1 MLREFHRIALSGKTM
16 FDSTAGRYFLVAKA
30 QNVKQKSMG
39 GAFVAL
45 CTVDTI
51 REDYTQFNVLEVIRD
66 DGGTAWKTLKSP
78 STRLN
83 GAWVELLPTKALK
96 EPRTVILGQS
106 RSLNALRDVIVGGI

>member
-51 REDYTQFNVLEVIRD
+51 RDDYTQFNVLEVIRD
-66 DGGTAWKTLKSP
+66 DGGTDWKTIKSP

-83 GAWVELLPTKALK
+83 GPWIELLPTNALK
-96 EPRTVILGQS
+96 EPRTVILRQS
-106 RSLNALRDVIVGGI
+106 GSINVLREIMV

>member
-1 MLREFHRIALSGKTM
+1 M

-30 QNVKQKSMG
+30 QNLKQKSMG

-66 DGGTAWKTLKSP
+66 DGKTAWKTLKSP

-83 GAWVELLPTKALK
+83 GPWVELLPTNALK
-96 EPRTVILGQS
+96 ETSTVILGQS
-106 RSLNALRDVIVGGI
+106 RSLNALREIMV

>member
-1 MLREFHRIALSGKTM
+1 M
-16 FDSTAGRYFLVAKA
+16 FDSNAGRYFLVAKA

-51 REDYTQFNVLEVIRD
+51 RDDYTQFNVLEVVRD
-66 DGGTAWKTLKSP
+66 DGGTAWKTIKSP

-83 GAWVELLPTKALK
+83 GPLVELLPTNALK

-106 RSLNALRDVIVGGI
+106 VSLNVLRDVIIGGM

>member
-1 MLREFHRIALSGKTM
+1 M
-16 FDSTAGRYFLVAKA
+16 VAKA
-30 QNVKQKSMG
+30 QNLKQKSMG

-51 REDYTQFNVLEVIRD
+51 RDDYTQFNVLEIVRD
-66 DGGTAWKTLKSP
+66 DGGTDWKTLKSP

-83 GAWVELLPTKALK
+83 GPWVELLPTNALK

-106 RSLNALRDVIVGGI
+106 RSLNALREIMV

>member
-30 QNVKQKSMG
+30 QNLKQKSMG

-51 REDYTQFNVLEVIRD
+51 REDYTQFNVLEVVRD
-66 DGGTAWKTLKSP
+66 DGGTAWKTIKSP
-78 STRLN
+78 STHLN
-83 GAWVELLPTKALK
+83 GPWVELLPTNALK

-106 RSLNALRDVIVGGI
+106 MSLNALRDVIVGGI

>member
-1 MLREFHRIALSGKTM
+1 MLRELHRIDLSGKTM

-30 QNVKQKSMG
+30 QNLKQKSMG

-51 REDYTQFNVLEVIRD
+51 RDDYTQFNVLEIIRD
-66 DGGTAWKTLKSP
+66 DGGTAWKTIKSP

-83 GAWVELLPTKALK
+83 GPLVELLPTNALK

-106 RSLNALRDVIVGGI
+106 GSLNALREIMV

>member
-51 REDYTQFNVLEVIRD
+51 RDDYTQFNVLEVVRD
-66 DGGTAWKTLKSP
+66 DGGTAWKTIKSP
-78 STRLN
+78 STRFN
-83 GAWVELLPTKALK
+83 GSLVEVLPANALK
-96 EPRTVILGQS
+96 EPITVILGQS
-106 RSLNALRDVIVGGI
+106 RSLNVLREIMV

>member
-30 QNVKQKSMG
+30 QNLKQKSMG

-51 REDYTQFNVLEVIRD
+51 RDDYTQFNVLEVIRD
-66 DGGTAWKTLKSP
+66 DGGMAWKTIKSP

-83 GAWVELLPTKALK
+83 GPLVELLPTNALK
-96 EPRTVILGQS
+96 EPRTVIMGQLM
-106 RSLNALRDVIVGGI
+106 SLNALREVMG

>member
-51 REDYTQFNVLEVIRD
+51 RDDYTQFNVLEVIRD
-66 DGGTAWKTLKSP
+66 DGKTAWKTLKSP

-83 GAWVELLPTKALK
+83 GSFVELLPTNALK

-106 RSLNALRDVIVGGI
+106 RSLNTLKEIMV

>member
-1 MLREFHRIALSGKTM
+1 M
-16 FDSTAGRYFLVAKA
+16 FDSTAGRYFLVAHA

-39 GAFVAL
+39 GVFVAL

-51 REDYTQFNVLEVIRD
+51 RDDYTQFNVLEVIRD
-66 DGGTAWKTLKSP
+66 DGGTAWKTIKSP

-83 GAWVELLPTKALK
+83 GSLVELLPTNSLK

-106 RSLNALRDVIVGGI
+106 CSLNTLREIMV

>member
-1 MLREFHRIALSGKTM
+1 M
-16 FDSTAGRYFLVAKA
+16 AKA

-51 REDYTQFNVLEVIRD
+51 RDDYTQFNVLEVVRD
-66 DGGTAWKTLKSP
+66 DGGTSWKTIKSP

-83 GAWVELLPTKALK
+83 GPWVELLPTNALK
-96 EPRTVILGQS
+96 EPRTVILWQS
-106 RSLNALRDVIVGGI
+106 RSLNTLREFVL

>member
-51 REDYTQFNVLEVIRD
+51 RDDYTQFNVLEVIRD
-66 DGGTAWKTLKSP
+66 DGGTSWKTLKSP

-83 GAWVELLPTKALK
+83 GSLVELLPTNALK

-106 RSLNALRDVIVGGI
+106 RSMNTLREVIVGGI

>member
-51 REDYTQFNVLEVIRD
+51 RDDYTQFNVLEIVRD
-66 DGGTAWKTLKSP
+66 DGGTACKTIKSP
-78 STRLN
+78 SARLN
-83 GAWVELLPTKALK
+83 GPWVELLPTNALK
-96 EPRTVILGQS
+96 EPRIVILGQS
-106 RSLNALRDVIVGGI
+106 GSLDTLKEEPWRL

>member
-1 MLREFHRIALSGKTM
+1 MLREYHRIALSGKTM
-16 FDSTAGRYFLVAKA
+16 FDSTAGRYFLVAHA
-30 QNVKQKSMG
+30 QTVKQKSMG

-51 REDYTQFNVLEVIRD
+51 RDDYTQFNVLEVLRD
-66 DGGTAWKTLKSP
+66 DGGMAWKTLKSP

-83 GAWVELLPTKALK
+83 GAWVELLPTNALK

-106 RSLNALRDVIVGGI
+106 RSLNVLREIMV

>member
-16 FDSTAGRYFLVAKA
+16 CDSTAGQYFLVAKA
-30 QNVKQKSMG
+30 QNLKQKSMG

-78 STRLN
+78 SMRLN
-83 GAWVELLPTKALK
+83 GPWVELLPTNALK

-106 RSLNALRDVIVGGI
+106 RSLNALREVVL

>member
-51 REDYTQFNVLEVIRD
+51 RDDYTQFNVLEVVRD

-83 GAWVELLPTKALK
+83 GPWVAQHIEGCYCWRNINGGL
-96 EPRTVILGQS
+96 RTDFV
-106 RSLNALRDVIVGGI
+106 

>member
-16 FDSTAGRYFLVAKA
+16 FDSTAGKYFLIA
-30 QNVKQKSMG
+30 QAQTVKQKSMG

-45 CTVDTI
+45 CSIDTI
-51 REDYTQFNVLEVIRD
+51 REDYTQFNVLEVMRD

-83 GAWVELLPTKALK
+83 GPLVELLPTNALK

-106 RSLNALRDVIVGGI
+106 GSLDTLKEEKWIL

>member
-16 FDSTAGRYFLVAKA
+16 FDSTAGRYFLVAHA
-30 QNVKQKSMG
+30 QTVKQKSMG

-51 REDYTQFNVLEVIRD
+51 RDDYTQFNVLEVLRD
-66 DGGTAWKTLKSP
+66 DGGTAWKTIKSP

-83 GAWVELLPTKALK
+83 GSLVELLPTNALK

-106 RSLNALRDVIVGGI
+106 RSPNTLSEVIIGGI

>member
-1 MLREFHRIALSGKTM
+1 M
-16 FDSTAGRYFLVAKA
+16 FDSTAGRYFLVAHA

-39 GAFVAL
+39 GVFVAL

-51 REDYTQFNVLEVIRD
+51 RDDYTQFNVLEVIRD
-66 DGGTAWKTLKSP
+66 DGGTALKTIKSP

-83 GAWVELLPTKALK
+83 GSLVELLPTNALK

-106 RSLNALRDVIVGGI
+106 KSLNVLREIMV

>member
-1 MLREFHRIALSGKTM
+1 MLREFHRIALLGKTM

-51 REDYTQFNVLEVIRD
+51 RDDYTQFNVLEVLRD
-66 DGGTAWKTLKSP
+66 DEGTAWKTIKSP

-83 GAWVELLPTKALK
+83 GSLVELLPTNALK

-106 RSLNALRDVIVGGI
+106 RSLNVLREVIVGGI

>member
-1 MLREFHRIALSGKTM
+1 M
-16 FDSTAGRYFLVAKA
+16 FDTTGGRYFLVAHA
-30 QNVKQKSMG
+30 QTLKQKSMG

-51 REDYTQFNVLEVIRD
+51 RDDYTQFNVLEVIRD
-66 DGGTAWKTLKSP
+66 DCGTAWKTLKSP

-83 GAWVELLPTKALK
+83 GPWVELLPTNALK

-106 RSLNALRDVIVGGI
+106 RSLNALREVAI

>member
-1 MLREFHRIALSGKTM
+1 M

-45 CTVDTI
+45 CTFDTI
-51 REDYTQFNVLEVIRD
+51 RDDYTQFNVLEVVRD
-66 DGGTAWKTLKSP
+66 DGGTSWKTLKSP

-83 GAWVELLPTKALK
+83 GPWVELLPTNALK
-96 EPRTVILGQS
+96 EPSTVILGQS
-106 RSLNALRDVIVGGI
+106 TSLNALRDVIVGGI

>member
-1 MLREFHRIALSGKTM
+1 MLREFHRLALSGKTV
-16 FDSTAGRYFLVAKA
+16 FDTTAGRYFLIA
-30 QNVKQKSMG
+30 QAQTVKQKSMG

-45 CTVDTI
+45 CLIDTI
-51 REDYTQFNVLEVIRD
+51 RDDYTQFNVLEVLRD

-83 GAWVELLPTKALK
+83 GAWVELLPTNALK

-106 RSLNALRDVIVGGI
+106 GSLDTLKEESWRL

>member
-1 MLREFHRIALSGKTM
+1 M

-30 QNVKQKSMG
+30 QNMKQKSMG

-51 REDYTQFNVLEVIRD
+51 REDYTQFNVLEVVRD

-83 GAWVELLPTKALK
+83 GSLVELLPTNSLK

-106 RSLNALRDVIVGGI
+106 RSLNVLREVIVGGM

>member
-1 MLREFHRIALSGKTM
+1 M

-45 CTVDTI
+45 CTIDTI
-51 REDYTQFNVLEVIRD
+51 RDDYTQFNVLEVIRD
-66 DGGTAWKTLKSP
+66 DGRTAWKTIKSP

-83 GAWVELLPTKALK
+83 GPWVELLPTNSLK

-106 RSLNALRDVIVGGI
+106 GSLNELRDVIVGGM

>member
-1 MLREFHRIALSGKTM
+1 MIREFHRIALSGKTM

-30 QNVKQKSMG
+30 QNMKQKSMG

-51 REDYTQFNVLEVIRD
+51 RDDYTQFNVLEVVRD
-66 DGGTAWKTLKSP
+66 DVGTAWKTLKSP

-83 GAWVELLPTKALK
+83 GSLVELLPTNALK

-106 RSLNALRDVIVGGI
+106 RSLNVLREIMV

>member
-1 MLREFHRIALSGKTM
+1 M

-51 REDYTQFNVLEVIRD
+51 RDDYTQFNVLEVIRD
-66 DGGTAWKTLKSP
+66 DGRTAWKTLKSP

-83 GAWVELLPTKALK
+83 GPWVELLPTNALK

-106 RSLNALRDVIVGGI
+106 RSLNALREVIVGGI

>member
-51 REDYTQFNVLEVIRD
+51 RDDYTQFNVLEIVRD

-83 GAWVELLPTKALK
+83 GPWVELLPTNSLK

-106 RSLNALRDVIVGGI
+106 RSLNALREVIVGGM

>member
-1 MLREFHRIALSGKTM
+1 M

-45 CTVDTI
+45 CSIDTI
-51 REDYTQFNVLEVIRD
+51 RDDYTQFNVLEIVRD

-83 GAWVELLPTKALK
+83 GSLVELLPTNSLK

-106 RSLNALRDVIVGGI
+106 TSLNVLREIMV